1 VTAAQ
6 AVVPCGFKLAIDFQ
20 FFFAKNREMFL
31 PARRS
36 FGVWIALGLLGIAPL
51 SAIAVSPAQKFPKSC
66 VWRVTNA
73 KAPFYL
79 VGSIH
84 ALSKSDYPLP
94 SPYDVAL
101 RNSKRFV
108 FEFDPNRHVE
118 FERKFEAAAKYP
130 LGQDIRSKIDPE
142 LLAWLRKNILTVKA
156 EPRRG
161 KRARAAF
168 DSELCYKPWWVA
180 QHLAAPASYSKSSAS
195 HGLDNYFVDHAKMAG
210 KEIGGL
216 ESVDEHVAVLGG
228 LSDRDSEFMLRDALT
243 QPTDGQKEFSTMYK
257 AWRRGD
263 TGALWAGDARLRSQ
277 APGIAARLVE
287 DRNVKWVPRIEAEL
301 KTGKPTAIVAG
312 ALHFAGPRGVI
323 ALLQKRGYE
332 IEQL

>member
-1 VTAAQ
+1 
-6 AVVPCGFKLAIDFQ
+6 
-20 FFFAKNREMFL
+20 MFL
-31 PARRS
+31 PARGS
-36 FGVWIALGLLGIAPL
+36 SGVRVALVLLGIAPL
-51 SAIAVSPAQKFPKSC
+51 STIAASHAHKAC

-94 SPYDVAL
+94 APYEVAL
-101 RNSKRFV
+101 KDSKRFV
-108 FEFDPNRHVE
+108 FEFDPNRGGE
-118 FERKFEAAAKYP
+118 FEKKFEAAAKYP
-130 LGQDIRSKIDPE
+130 RGTDIRSKIDPK
-142 LLAWLRKNILTVKA
+142 LLAWLRNNVLTVKA

-161 KRARAAF
+161 KRGQVAGF
-168 DSELCYKPWWVA
+168 DSEFCYKPWWIA

-195 HGLDNYFVDHAKMAG
+195 HGLDNYFVDHAKMTG

-243 QPTDGQKEFSTMYK
+243 QPADGQKEFSKMYK

-263 TGALWAGDARLRSQ
+263 IAALWAGDARLRNE
-277 APGIAARLVE
+277 APRIAARLVE
-287 DRNVKWVPRIEAEL
+287 ARNVKWVPRIEAEL

-312 ALHFAGPRGVI
+312 ALHFAGPHGVI
-323 ALLQKRGYE
+323 ALLQARGYQ

>member
-1 VTAAQ
+1 
-6 AVVPCGFKLAIDFQ
+6 
-20 FFFAKNREMFL
+20 MFL
-31 PARRS
+31 PARRIC
-36 FGVWIALGLLGIAPL
+36 GAWIALLLLGLTPL
-51 SAIAVSPAQKFPKSC
+51 SAIAGSPAQKFSKSC

-94 SPYDVAL
+94 SPYEIAL
-101 RNSKRFV
+101 RDSKRFV
-108 FEFDPNRHVE
+108 FEFDPNRHAE

-130 LGQDIRSKIDPE
+130 PGQDIRSKIDPQ
-142 LLAWLRKNILTVKA
+142 LLAWLRQNILTVKA
-156 EPRRG
+156 DPRRG
-161 KRARAAF
+161 KGARVAVF
-168 DSELCYKPWWVA
+168 DSELRYKPWWIA

-195 HGLDNYFVDHAKMAG
+195 HGLDNYFVDRAQTAG

-216 ESVDEHVAVLGG
+216 ESVDEHVAVMGG
-228 LSDRDSEFMLRDALT
+228 LSDRDGEFMLREALT
-243 QPTDGQKEFSTMYK
+243 QPKDGAKEFSRMYK

-263 TGALWAGDARLRSQ
+263 TNALWAGDVQLRNQ
-277 APGIAARLVE
+277 TPRIAARLVD
-287 DRNVKWVPRIEAEL
+287 DRNVKWVSRIEAEL

-312 ALHFAGPRGVI
+312 ALHFAGPRSVI
-323 ALLQKRGYE
+323 ALLQKRGYK